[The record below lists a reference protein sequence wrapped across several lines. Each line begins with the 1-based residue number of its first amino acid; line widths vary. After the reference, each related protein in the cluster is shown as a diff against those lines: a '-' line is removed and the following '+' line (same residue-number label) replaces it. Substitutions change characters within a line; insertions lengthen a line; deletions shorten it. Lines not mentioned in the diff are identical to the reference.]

1 MKEKI
6 KNIIRDSI
14 TSKALLLYD
23 EDLLEKI
30 ERSAQLILKT
40 VKRGGKILV
49 FGNGGSAADSQ
60 HFAAELVGR
69 FKKERRALP
78 AVALTT
84 DTSLLTALAN
94 DYSFDIVFKRQ
105 LESLATVKDV
115 VFAISTSGRSK
126 NVLEA
131 VKLAKKLKIKTIGLT
146 GGDGGA
152 LAKMTDIALVA
163 PSGIT
168 ARIQESHILIIHII
182 CEILEDKIL
191 R

>member
-40 VKRGGKILV
+40 LKRGGKILV